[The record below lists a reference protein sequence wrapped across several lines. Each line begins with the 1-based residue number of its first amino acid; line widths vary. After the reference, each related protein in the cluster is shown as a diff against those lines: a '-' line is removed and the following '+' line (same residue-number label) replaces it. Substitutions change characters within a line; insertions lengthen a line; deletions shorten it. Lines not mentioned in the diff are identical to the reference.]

1 MQTPW
6 YKEPWAYLVFGLPLI
21 SVFVGTTV
29 FFVAQNNAD
38 TVVVD
43 DYYKKGKSINQ
54 DIRKYKLAQKLGI
67 RFDMQVTNN
76 EIILIP
82 TGIEKTFPVLN
93 VNFYHV
99 TMAERDFSVKLTPD
113 GKGWMRQSFDQNV
126 QGKWRVLVTPFDSEW
141 KMQTTVALPQS
152 QFTEFE
158 LQF

>member
-1 MQTPW
+1 MKTAW
-6 YKEPWAYLVFGLPLI
+6 YQEPWAYLVFGLPLI
-21 SVFVGTTV
+21 SVIVGTTV
-29 FFVAQNNAD
+29 FFVAQQNAD

-76 EIILIP
+76 EIVMIP
-82 TGIEKTFPVLN
+82 TGIEKAFPLLN
-93 VNFYHV
+93 VYFYHV

-113 GKGWMRQSFDQNV
+113 GKGWLRQSFEQNV
-126 QGKWRVLVTPFDSEW
+126 TGKWRVQVTPFDNKW
-141 KMQTTVALPQS
+141 KMQTTVALPQ
-152 QFTEFE
+152 QKFTEFD